1 MKKAL
6 FLLALAGSLSAY
18 ASGIDDPKN
27 LSATTLQEI
36 KNLVNSEVEILHPAE
51 ALVIF
56 TVNSDNEIA
65 VLDVETAHPEI
76 KQLVKDRMNGRRISS
91 EKMTIGNTYKFRLK
105 IQK

>member
-1 MKKAL
+1 M
-6 FLLALAGSLSAY
+6 ALAGSLTAY
-18 ASGIDDPKN
+18 ASGFDDPKN
-27 LSATTLQEI
+27 ISASTLQEI
-36 KNLVNSEVEILHPAE
+36 KTLVSSEIEILHPAE

-65 VLDVETAHPEI
+65 VLDVNTANPEI
-76 KQLVKDRMNGRRISS
+76 KELIKDRMNGRKISS